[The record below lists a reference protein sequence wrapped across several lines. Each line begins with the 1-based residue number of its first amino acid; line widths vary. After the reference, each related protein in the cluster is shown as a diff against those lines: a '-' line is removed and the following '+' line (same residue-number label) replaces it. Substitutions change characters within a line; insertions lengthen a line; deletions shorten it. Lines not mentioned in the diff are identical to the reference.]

1 MSNLVKTFPDFW
13 TVDENT
19 NVRSLTRINSGD
31 LIELYEQQF
40 GDRLG
45 FNLLTLEIQI
55 DDRGLSDL
63 EQSLL
68 YMQLAKKGLKV
79 GKDSAIDA
87 LFTAALSNS
96 FNPLQA
102 YLEKIENNSEV
113 YPTNIETVAKDFL
126 NTTEPLFDR
135 MMKVFLIG
143 AVKRAFERGCKHD
156 TMLVIKG
163 EQGIGKSSFFKALVP
178 EDSWFT
184 DTPQQN
190 NQKRLMQLQTN
201 WIVEIA
207 ELENLT
213 TKNEAGEIKALLSS
227 CIDNFCPPY
236 GRKLT
241 RSDRP
246 SVLVG
251 TCNKDS
257 FLNDPTGSRRF
268 HVIRLANSVD
278 EKINTELVSTERDAI
293 WKAAILAY
301 RSGENNYLN
310 VEDQLLSEEFNGDYQ
325 IDNPYYSKL
334 AEWIPNAP
342 DLFTLRMALEY
353 SNIIGS
359 NEIPKKYDQ
368 QLAGEALRELGYNKV
383 QKRID
388 GVRERYWYKVGG
400 VADPNVPKSEG
411 VKVTPKTPAVSNK
424 EGELSPVPYSSNKDG
439 NTVRKQLP
447 KAIRCETSEKLVTQ
461 YREDGKTVTGFNVAS
476 HTMTPE
482 EREKWDKA
490 RNEKYKDYEKFWNI

>member
-1 MSNLVKTFPDFW
+1 LSNLVKTFPDFW

-190 NQKRLMQLQTN
+190 NQKRLMQLKTN

-257 FLNDPTGSRRF
+257 FLNDM
-268 HVIRLANSVD
+268 V
-278 EKINTELVSTERDAI
+278 LVNE
-293 WKAAILAY
+293 
-301 RSGENNYLN
+301 
-310 VEDQLLSEEFNGDYQ
+310 
-325 IDNPYYSKL
+325 SK
-334 AEWIPNAP
+334 
-342 DLFTLRMALEY
+342 
-353 SNIIGS
+353 
-359 NEIPKKYDQ
+359 
-368 QLAGEALRELGYNKV
+368 
-383 QKRID
+383 
-388 GVRERYWYKVGG
+388 
-400 VADPNVPKSEG
+400 
-411 VKVTPKTPAVSNK
+411 
-424 EGELSPVPYSSNKDG
+424 
-439 NTVRKQLP
+439 
-447 KAIRCETSEKLVTQ
+447 
-461 YREDGKTVTGFNVAS
+461 
-476 HTMTPE
+476 
-482 EREKWDKA
+482 
-490 RNEKYKDYEKFWNI
+490 